1 VLAPEYRTLPD
12 GDPQR
17 RLVELLASGSEA
29 ELQSRW
35 TDIAYGRGGE
45 SSNTD
50 GEALVFGLGEAFWD
64 ASDRVLYERTAQL
77 VFTVAALEAGKQVV
91 LLRNGVPARAVR
103 PDGER
108 LDLFRE
114 RADFA
119 DVAPWIE
126 IGQPVAGATV
136 GRTIPVSF
144 SLSKDRDVRV
154 DVLTGGSVVKS
165 VHLHSPG
172 GSVRVPDNAG
182 GDARVRFSQG
192 NYSVDV
198 PVRVAA
204 R

>member
-1 VLAPEYRTLPD
+1 MGD

-17 RLVELLASGSEA
+17 RFVELLASGSEA
-29 ELQSRW
+29 ELQNRW
-35 TDIAYGRGGE
+35 AADIDYERGGE
-45 SSNTD
+45 SSNRD
-50 GEALVFGLGEAFWD
+50 GEALVFGLGKTFWD
-64 ASDRVLYERTAQL
+64 APARVLYERTAQL
-77 VFTVAALEAGKQVV
+77 VFSVAALEAGKQVV

-103 PDGER
+103 PDGEQ
-108 LDLFRE
+108 LGLYLE

-144 SLSKDRDVRV
+144 SVSKSRGVQV
-154 DVLTGGSVVKS
+154 DVLVDGSVVKS
-165 VHLHSPG
+165 MRLGAPG
-172 GSVRVPDNAG
+172 GTVRVSANAG
-182 GDARVRFSQG
+182 GEATVRFTQG
-192 NYSVDV
+192 DYSVDV